1 MGGRAGP
8 RRRGWGRP
16 RKKARAQSKRSRQG
30 GGAKQTGCSVTEVS
44 PNPGLRV
51 DAGRSF
57 PRESGRTGPGGS
69 GALGGL
75 MPDDS
80 GSGGRRW
87 SQVLGAQS
95 TEAEL
100 RSRDPC
106 ALAVRGRSRYLAA
119 PLTYSLLLV
128 LAVERPLWARGA
140 GLPACPSTL
149 RPRPQR
155 PAAHSQTAQPAGSAA
170 RALCWSSVGR
180 SSTEP
185 TLGVLG
191 LAAGGAIE
199 KMN

>member
-1 MGGRAGP
+1 MVA
-8 RRRGWGRP
+8 
-16 RKKARAQSKRSRQG
+16 
-30 GGAKQTGCSVTEVS
+30 V
-44 PNPGLRV
+44 LR
-51 DAGRSF
+51 
-57 PRESGRTGPGGS
+57 
-69 GALGGL
+69 
-75 MPDDS
+75 
-80 GSGGRRW
+80 
-87 SQVLGAQS
+87 AQS

-100 RSRDPC
+100 GSLAPGTRTVRSRSQY
-106 ALAVRGRSRYLAA
+106 LAV

-128 LAVERPLWARGA
+128 LAVERPLWAKGA
-140 GLPACPSTL
+140 GLPACPSTR

-191 LAAGGAIE
+191 LAAGGATE

>member
-16 RKKARAQSKRSRQG
+16 RKKAPAQSKRSRQG

-44 PNPGLRV
+44 PNPVLRV

-80 GSGGRRW
+80 GSRGRRW
-87 SQVLGAQS
+87 SRVLGAQS

-100 RSRDPC
+100 RSRAPC

-149 RPRPQR
+149 RPRPPETGRPLTDR
-155 PAAHSQTAQPAGSAA
+155 PASWFCSESTLLEFSWPLFHRAHPRRLGACS
-170 RALCWSSVGR
+170 RR
-180 SSTEP
+180 SH
-185 TLGVLG
+185 
-191 LAAGGAIE
+191 
-199 KMN
+199 